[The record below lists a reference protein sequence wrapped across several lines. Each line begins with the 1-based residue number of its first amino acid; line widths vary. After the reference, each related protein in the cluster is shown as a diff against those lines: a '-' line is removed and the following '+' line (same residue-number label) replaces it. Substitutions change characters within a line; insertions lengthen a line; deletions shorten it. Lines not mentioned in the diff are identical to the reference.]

1 MLINNNLKNT
11 SSKKLSVFFYL
22 CLGFMGLYAI
32 PTLYAEESSEFKTD
46 TISIEPEIIELATI
60 RFSNGNVL
68 NFFETAGSKD
78 IFVEEMTA
86 IETGEIFIF
95 KQLKGSLLDKYL
107 TLTPEDTP
115 VPERLVSWQEDLLD
129 HQQKRLNHSE
139 KSPDQMNDGVIL
151 VAEPVRSDLSNEP
164 LPLDLSSRHIVAKL
178 ESDVYVDVE
187 SLGMEHLVNLT
198 FDKAGGLT
206 GSCDVIS
213 GADYFE
219 QNHCFTDGSIGWNSN
234 SSFHK
239 ESYCFEDSHSSL
251 QKTSYSPRRVTY
263 ARVAN
268 CDRFDLYGQF
278 GHPST
283 LSFLSKTSQWYRVD
297 LSRRIPP
304 RYVAAYEWY
313 TQDDYIKRVKVK
325 NSTYPGEYSRTW
337 IRYYTFRQS
346 SGE

>member
-22 CLGFMGLYAI
+22 CLVFMSLYAI
-32 PTLYAEESSEFKTD
+32 PTLHAEESSEFKTD

-60 RFSNGNVL
+60 QFSNGNVL
-68 NFFETAGSKD
+68 NFFESSESKD

-95 KQLKGSLLDKYL
+95 QQLKGSLLDKYL
-107 TLTPEDTP
+107 IITPEGTP
-115 VPERLVSWQEDLLD
+115 VPERLVSWQESLID
-129 HQQKRLNHSE
+129 HEQERLKHPE

-178 ESDVYVDVE
+178 ESDVYVDVK
-187 SLGMEHLVNLT
+187 SLGIKYLANLK
-198 FDKAGGLT
+198 FDTTGLR
-206 GSCDVIS
+206 GSCDVNS

-239 ESYCFEDSHSSL
+239 ESYCFEDSHTSL

-268 CDRFDLYGQF
+268 CDRFDLTGQS
-278 GHPST
+278 GHSSL
-283 LSFLSKTSQWYRVD
+283 LSFSSKKSQWYHFD
-297 LSRRIPP
+297 LNRRIPA

-325 NSTYPGEYSRTW
+325 NSNYPGEYSRTW
-337 IRYYTFRQS
+337 IKYYTFKQS